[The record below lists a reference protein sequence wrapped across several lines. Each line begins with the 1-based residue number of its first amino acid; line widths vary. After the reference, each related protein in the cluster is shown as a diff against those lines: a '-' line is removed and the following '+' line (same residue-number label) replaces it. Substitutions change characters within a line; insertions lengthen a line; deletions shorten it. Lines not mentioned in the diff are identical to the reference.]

1 VRGISPAALNKDVAV
16 DRTSGLRLLEY
27 SERLLPWQPLASI
40 TASTGDCYQSHYLN
54 RLDKTNEAMQSLV
67 DHFIDNMSYLDSDN
81 DHTQTYTD
89 LTAHHSLAAMLE
101 KKQHP
106 TTQDLGDAANTG
118 ILSCPAEIL
127 ETIFRFVSS
136 DHDLAQ
142 VCKVNS
148 RFFATALPW
157 LYKHLHIHLKPKL
170 DPAVLQ
176 MLTRP
181 NTGLRFVQYVCVFG
195 RKDLQDPTLM
205 HQCLRIIINR
215 VPRDRLKYFYWVGGG
230 PLPPNLLS
238 ALWQRQK
245 NLGCLDINP
254 RVDPGNRNEILE
266 LRNQLQ
272 TLRFPKLKVLCV
284 ELFNQESARI
294 ASAALQCG
302 EVTDL
307 EVDAM
312 SWVEGAARRYKP
324 KKNNSSVGQYTGSDA
339 GDEKHGHDPNFS
351 VIDSL
356 TGSLFRHLTR
366 VQPEHKPSFKDIT
379 TLTLKDVDLAL
390 SKHTW
395 FTYLLLGNLKEL
407 SLQYCKDA
415 DIFLLHLNARRGS
428 HGALQSLE
436 LVHYVVDQADRT
448 LTALEELLT
457 CQSPEIHTLKICLRN
472 TMRLPNTDAI
482 RKHGDHLKKLL
493 IDVAKKTPEEDPLTT
508 AQRSPPSPPKPQRYS
523 YPFYPISILQ
533 SLCESCPDLKELG
546 IALPNCNLNFSRFL
560 LNPNEANDT
569 FYRHIDM
576 IIRRLDLC
584 TLHILNWP
592 TNYEYGRQSTYYL
605 AKNASLGR
613 LANEIFKRYR
623 NYDVDKKHFDNVDRH
638 ASLEIVA
645 FGVNERFPTAPES
658 VYFVPCSVDTLGRK
672 SLYVQQVERD
682 ELHAQALDTD
692 ILDYN
697 VRDFERV
704 SHMGH
709 EMIEEEESD
718 EEGM

>member
-1 VRGISPAALNKDVAV
+1 
-16 DRTSGLRLLEY
+16 
-27 SERLLPWQPLASI
+27 
-40 TASTGDCYQSHYLN
+40 
-54 RLDKTNEAMQSLV
+54 MQSLI

-81 DHTQTYTD
+81 DHTQTYTE

-106 TTQDLGDAANTG
+106 TTQDLGDAASTG
-118 ILSCPAEIL
+118 ILSCPAEVL

-157 LYKHLHIHLKPKL
+157 LYKHLHIHLRPKL
-170 DPAVLQ
+170 DPSVLL

-181 NTGLRFVQYVCVFG
+181 NIGLRFVQYVCVFG
-195 RKDLQDPTLM
+195 RKDLQDTTLM

-238 ALWQRQK
+238 TLWQRQK
-245 NLGCLDINP
+245 NLRCLDINP
-254 RVDPGNRNEILE
+254 RVEPGNGDEIME

-272 TLRFPKLKVLCV
+272 TSQFPKLRVLCV
-284 ELFNQESARI
+284 DLFNQETAKL
-294 ASAALQCG
+294 ASVALQCG
-302 EVTDL
+302 EVTEL

-312 SWVEGAARRYKP
+312 SWVEGAARRYKI
-324 KKNNSSVGQYTGSDA
+324 KNNNSNVNQLTGSDA
-339 GDEKHGHDPNFS
+339 GDGKHGHDPNFS
-351 VIDSL
+351 VVDPL
-356 TGSLFRHLTR
+356 TESLFRHLPR
-366 VQPEHKPSFKDIT
+366 VQPEHKPSFKNVT

-415 DIFLLHLNARRGS
+415 DIFLLHVNARRGS

-436 LVHYVVDQADRT
+436 LVHYVADQADRT

-457 CQSPEIHTLKICLRN
+457 GQAPELHTLKICLRN

-508 AQRSPPSPPKPQRYS
+508 AQRSPPPPPKPPTRYI
-523 YPFYPISILQ
+523 YPCYPQSTLQ
-533 SLCESCPDLKELG
+533 SLCESCPALQELG
-546 IALPNCNLNFSRFL
+546 LALPNCTLLFSRFL
-560 LNPNEANDT
+560 HDPSEANDP
-569 FYRHIDM
+569 FYRHIDAL
-576 IIRRLDLC
+576 IRRLDLC

-592 TNYEYGRQSTYYL
+592 TNYDYGRQSPYYP
-605 AKNASLGR
+605 ATNASLAR
-613 LANEIFKRYR
+613 LANEVFKRYR
-623 NYDVDKKHFDNVDRH
+623 NYDVEREVFDNEDRH

-645 FGVNERFPTAPES
+645 WGVNERLPTAPEA
-658 VYFVPCSVDTLGRK
+658 VFFVPCEVHTLGRR
-672 SLYVQQVERD
+672 SLYVQQVERQ
-682 ELHAQALDTD
+682 ELHAQALETE
-692 ILDYN
+692 ILDYD

-704 SHMGH
+704 SRMGH
-709 EMIEEEESD
+709 QIIEEESD
-718 EEGM
+718 EESL